1 MVKQGDIIF
10 IDLVPTKENG
20 LAKKRPCVIISND
33 NYNKIFN
40 AVLVMPISSATK
52 YLQEKYQRSGAFQT
66 IFDTAMYTIKGTILC
81 QDIRSID

>member
-1 MVKQGDIIF
+1 M
-10 IDLVPTKENG
+10 
-20 LAKKRPCVIISND
+20 
-33 NYNKIFN
+33 FN

>member
-10 IDLVPTKENG
+10 IDLDPTKGIE

-40 AVLVMPISSATK
+40 TVLVMPIK
-52 YLQEKYQRSGAFQT
+52 
-66 IFDTAMYTIKGTILC
+66 
-81 QDIRSID
+81 

>member
-10 IDLVPTKENG
+10 IDLNLTKGNE

-40 AVLVMPISSATK
+40 TVLVMPIK
-52 YLQEKYQRSGAFQT
+52 
-66 IFDTAMYTIKGTILC
+66 
-81 QDIRSID
+81 